1 MTVRAYIGI
10 GSNLEDPVAQV
21 KEALEELA
29 VLPDSLLAARSSL
42 YSSKPMGPQDQPD
55 YVNAV
60 AALDTLLSAPELL
73 RALQRIETLLG
84 RERAG
89 EHEQWGPRILDLD
102 LLLYGKKVIDSVG
115 LKVPHPGLH
124 ERDFVIIPL
133 AEVAGNLKIPGKG
146 MLSILI
152 QNVENH
158 SLKKLI
164 TG

>member
-10 GSNLEDPVAQV
+10 GSNLNAPVAQV
-21 KEALEELA
+21 KEAFEELA
-29 VLPDSLLAARSSL
+29 VLPDTLLAARSSL

-73 RALQRIETLLG
+73 RALQHIETLLG
-84 RERAG
+84 RERG
-89 EHEQWGPRILDLD
+89 GEQWGPRILDLD
-102 LLLYGKKVIDSVG
+102 LLLYGRKVIDSAG

-133 AEVAGNLKIPGKG
+133 SEVAGNLNIPGKG

-152 QNVENH
+152 RNVENH